1 MFGGAFLVWLFW
13 PLEESEGTQTSPNV
27 TMSVMFLAFGRLVL
41 GMVLGLSVGYLGSDS
56 VVAFVGGK
64 LGLVFEAPNEIV
76 GITWL
81 QALRYSAESM
91 AFQKPDD
98 FVNLEQGLS
107 PLRVWSWVQ
116 NLVGPF
122 LFVMFGL
129 ALKNKLKR

>member
-1 MFGGAFLVWLFW
+1 MWRFW
-13 PLEESEGTQTSPNV
+13 KEPHKENKGQKTSSTV
-27 TMSVMFLAFGRLVL
+27 ATEVVLRAFGRLVL
-41 GMVLGLSVGYLGSDS
+41 GMVLGLSVGCLVSDS

-64 LGLVFEAPNEIV
+64 LGYVFEAPNEIG

-91 AFQKPDD
+91 AFQKPD
-98 FVNLEQGLS
+98 FVDLEKGLA
-107 PLRVWSWVQ
+107 PLRVWNWVQ
-116 NLVGPF
+116 SLVGPF